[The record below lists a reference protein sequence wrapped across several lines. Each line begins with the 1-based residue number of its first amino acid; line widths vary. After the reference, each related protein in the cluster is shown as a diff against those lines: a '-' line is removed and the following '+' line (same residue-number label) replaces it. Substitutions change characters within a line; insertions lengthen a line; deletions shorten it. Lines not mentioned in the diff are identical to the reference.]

1 MRSLI
6 YNLEQSQVPWY
17 CWNCGLPNFSSEI
30 FSSVPA
36 ESIHPSLLDI
46 SRASSL
52 SSKHSSQ
59 HQDLSDSQLNAHL
72 TFDSPHTPP
81 LFSTPAHSLSPPSFS
96 SSPKSTGSS
105 PKSDFASGATP
116 VKLDKSLRSL
126 TVNFQSIRNKKAELL
141 NLIQSSNPDIIFGT
155 ETWLKPSEFSSE
167 FFPQNYVVY
176 RKDRPDGYG
185 GCLLAIKSDYISHEI
200 PHSTNAEAVYVRVQT
215 DGRERPLTLGVIY
228 RTPSIKNKQQAQEQ
242 IGEITRSMEVIDRN
256 DTIWIAGDMNLPD
269 IDWTTNQI
277 VSNQYHKDTNLEI
290 LNKLDELN
298 LHQMAKEPTRGK
310 HILDIFCTNK
320 PNLVSRSNLIPG
332 LSDHDIILVDSRIK
346 AKKNKPIAHEV
357 SVWKKADFDAIK
369 KETTEFVANFNKNP
383 PNTSEE
389 LWEVIKTHLKEMMRK
404 HVPTKK
410 KSTKHHQPWINGT
423 IKRLSRRKQRAWR
436 KAKRWD
442 KQPDWDR
449 YKNLQKETRRESRR
463 AYQGYIRSLIEEE
476 SGKHLFKFIK
486 SRKNGHSW
494 RSAS

>member
-1 MRSLI
+1 M
-6 YNLEQSQVPWY
+6 
-17 CWNCGLPNFSSEI
+17 
-30 FSSVPA
+30 
-36 ESIHPSLLDI
+36 
-46 SRASSL
+46 
-52 SSKHSSQ
+52 
-59 HQDLSDSQLNAHL
+59 
-72 TFDSPHTPP
+72 
-81 LFSTPAHSLSPPSFS
+81 
-96 SSPKSTGSS
+96 
-105 PKSDFASGATP
+105 
-116 VKLDKSLRSL
+116 
-126 TVNFQSIRNKKAELL
+126 

-242 IGEITRSMEVIDRN
+242 IGEITRSMAVIDRN
-256 DTIWIAGDMNLPD
+256 DTIWIAGDMNLQD

-357 SVWKKADFDAIK
+357 SVCKKSRLRRHQKGNNRICCQLQQK
-369 KETTEFVANFNKNP
+369 PSKHIRRTMGSHQNP
-383 PNTSEE
+383 PQRNDEKTRTDEE
-389 LWEVIKTHLKEMMRK
+389 KIHQTPSTMDQWHHKT
-404 HVPTKK
+404 TFKK
-410 KSTKHHQPWINGT
+410 KTTG
-423 IKRLSRRKQRAWR
+423 L
-436 KAKRWD
+436 
-442 KQPDWDR
+442 
-449 YKNLQKETRRESRR
+449 E
-463 AYQGYIRSLIEEE
+463 
-476 SGKHLFKFIK
+476 K
-486 SRKNGHSW
+486 SKTLGQTT
-494 RSAS
+494 